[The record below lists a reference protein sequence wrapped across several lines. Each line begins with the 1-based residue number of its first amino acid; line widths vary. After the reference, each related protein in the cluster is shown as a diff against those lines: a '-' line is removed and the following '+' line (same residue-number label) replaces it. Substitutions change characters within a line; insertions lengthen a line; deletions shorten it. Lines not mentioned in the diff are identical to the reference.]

1 MSNYT
6 VKEVAKLSGV
16 SVRALHHYDE
26 IGLLKPATVGANGYR
41 YYGREELLRLQQIL
55 FHRELRLPLEAIKA
69 VLDDPGFDRRAA
81 LKAHRKALE
90 GETKRLKQLVR
101 TIDQTLA
108 TLEGDAKMDGKK
120 TMQDG
125 DMFMGFSPEKQAEYE
140 AWLVERYGGHMQS
153 HIDDAKAKM
162 KGWGKDD
169 FAALQAEVAEIEAA
183 MAKALQAG
191 LPVDCAGV
199 KALMGRHH
207 AWVARSWK
215 NPPSRESFIGL
226 GDLYLES
233 PDFTARYEAIAPGLT
248 EYYAAAMRAFAE
260 ASL

>member
-1 MSNYT
+1 MTNYT

-26 IGLLKPATVGANGYR
+26 IGLLKPAAVGANGYR

-81 LKAHRKALE
+81 LMAHRKALE
-90 GETKRLKQLVR
+90 GETQRLKQLVR

-108 TLEGDAKMDGKK
+108 ALQGDKAMDDKQ
-120 TMQDG
+120 MY
-125 DMFMGFSPEKQAEYE
+125 MGFSPEKQAEYE
-140 AWLVERYGGHMQS
+140 AWLVDRYGGHMQG

-162 KGWGKDD
+162 KTWGKDD
-169 FAALQAEVAEIEAA
+169 YAALQAEAAEIEAA
-183 MAKALQAG
+183 MAKALQTG
-191 LPVDCAGV
+191 LPANSAGV

-215 NPPSRESFIGL
+215 KPPGRDSFIGL
-226 GDLYLES
+226 GDLYLDN
-233 PDFTARYEAIAPGLT
+233 PDFKARYEAIAPGLT